1 MNLWQSM
8 FPFYKVLPYT
18 QIHRHTHKKDLSQ
31 VVNLCKK
38 ASTNA
43 ALQQAVSQ
51 SGLSPHKQFF

>member
-1 MNLWQSM
+1 M